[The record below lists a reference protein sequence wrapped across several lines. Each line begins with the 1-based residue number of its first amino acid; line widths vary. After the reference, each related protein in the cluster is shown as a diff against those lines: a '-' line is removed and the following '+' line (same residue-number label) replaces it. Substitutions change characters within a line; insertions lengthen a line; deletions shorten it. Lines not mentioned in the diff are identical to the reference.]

1 MTKRRLSRV
10 VGEALP
16 GSTPG
21 SDVIASLDDAIAGFI
36 DLDVKGL
43 CLQWRNHLGGIPP
56 AHLPRWLLL
65 RILAYRVQ
73 VGALGG
79 LDKETLL
86 ILRQPKGHTLESPDE
101 RPFEARIPTTR
112 KGARLT
118 AGALLAREWNGNL
131 ERVMVLERGFAWNGE
146 TWELTGSCVARSS
159 FARTSA
165 VTARSPSRSLSRRA
179 PGRPP
184 MRSTIHPFRRSS
196 PRQRTRRRRC
206 W

>member
-79 LDKETLL
+79 LDKETLR
-86 ILRQPKGHTLESPDE
+86 ILRQPKGQTLEISGRASFRGAGSDNAGRSQPESGGAARQRME
-101 RPFEARIPTTR
+101 RQS
-112 KGARLT
+112 GASDGPGTWLRLERRNLRQPV
-118 AGALLAREWNGNL
+118 AGRQGDDRHNL
-131 ERVMVLERGFAWNGE
+131 ERPSVLRLADRK
-146 TWELTGSCVARSS
+146 VRPI
-159 FARTSA
+159 RK
-165 VTARSPSRSLSRRA
+165 SRSQ
-179 PGRPP
+179 GRV
-184 MRSTIHPFRRSS
+184 
-196 PRQRTRRRRC
+196 
-206 W
+206 